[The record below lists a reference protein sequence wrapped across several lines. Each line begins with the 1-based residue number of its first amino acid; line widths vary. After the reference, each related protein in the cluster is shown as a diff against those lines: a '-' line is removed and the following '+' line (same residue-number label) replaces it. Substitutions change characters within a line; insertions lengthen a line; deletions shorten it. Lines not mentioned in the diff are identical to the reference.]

1 MLELHSK
8 LPNQGVT
15 IFSIM
20 SQLAQQL
27 GALNLSQG
35 FPDFAPPQALLESL
49 SHATLHGSNQ
59 YAPGDGLA
67 SLRQQVAELFLSRD
81 HIQLDPIT
89 EISITPGATIGIFS
103 TIQALVNAG
112 DEVIVFD
119 PSYDSYAPSIELVG
133 AKAVRIALQQPDFSV
148 PWQQVKDAIN
158 TKTRMIIVNTPHN
171 PSGSMWSKQDWVN
184 LIELIQASNI
194 VVLSDEVYEH
204 LVYDSHRHFS
214 ALSFPELRQRSV
226 VVGSFGKTFHVTGWK
241 TGYCIAAPHL
251 MQLFR
256 QVYQFANFCGVTPVQ
271 AALAEFMQQHPEHIQ
286 GLSAFYQHKRD
297 LFNSGLQD
305 SRFIFT
311 PSQGTYFQNLDYSAI
326 RPDLDNV
333 AMCQWLAHQHGIV
346 AIPISVFY
354 QQAPQDLRLIR
365 FCFAKQDQTLAQ
377 AAKILT
383 NC

>member
-49 SHATLHGSNQ
+49 SHATLHDSNQ

-119 PSYDSYAPSIELVG
+119 PSL
-133 AKAVRIALQQPDFSV
+133 
-148 PWQQVKDAIN
+148 
-158 TKTRMIIVNTPHN
+158 
-171 PSGSMWSKQDWVN
+171 
-184 LIELIQASNI
+184 
-194 VVLSDEVYEH
+194 
-204 LVYDSHRHFS
+204 
-214 ALSFPELRQRSV
+214 
-226 VVGSFGKTFHVTGWK
+226 
-241 TGYCIAAPHL
+241 
-251 MQLFR
+251 
-256 QVYQFANFCGVTPVQ
+256 
-271 AALAEFMQQHPEHIQ
+271 
-286 GLSAFYQHKRD
+286 
-297 LFNSGLQD
+297 
-305 SRFIFT
+305 
-311 PSQGTYFQNLDYSAI
+311 
-326 RPDLDNV
+326 
-333 AMCQWLAHQHGIV
+333 
-346 AIPISVFY
+346 
-354 QQAPQDLRLIR
+354 
-365 FCFAKQDQTLAQ
+365 
-377 AAKILT
+377 
-383 NC
+383 